1 MQVHLFGGTSSAS
14 CAAYALKGTA
24 IDNEDL
30 FDPEVAA
37 TGDRNFYVNDLLKS
51 VETEDRAIELAS
63 DLQKMLKMG
72 GFRLTK
78 WLSNSKIVLQN
89 IPESERAPSVV
100 NLEPNTSLP
109 TDREENG
116 FPREH
121 RNCKEFI
128 CNTL

>member
-1 MQVHLFGGTSSAS
+1 M
-14 CAAYALKGTA
+14 
-24 IDNEDL
+24 
-30 FDPEVAA
+30 
-37 TGDRNFYVNDLLKS
+37 NDLLKS
-51 VETEDRAIELAS
+51 VETEDRAIEIAS

-121 RNCKEFI
+121 RNCK
-128 CNTL
+128 